1 MTYFLYT
8 ILSRIVN
15 LCDFFRRHE
24 ATFSCNLW
32 LQRVVVICRLVWSHP
47 RFKINFNLH
56 FMFKPGLDASSSLEL
71 LNHLNLVAESGRLVI
86 LTIHQP
92 RLEIFHLF
100 HKILFLCDGQ
110 VKQLVDSWSSL
121 VWLICSC
128 VIFLLFFGL
137 LVRFYV
143 RGHFS
148 AHLRPLVR
156 LLFARSLL
164 CRRLCD
170 SCVTHVRW
178 WVWTLC
184 QELETPWFWD
194 IDRFTWLTQPWTTFE
209 IST

>member
-110 VKQLVDSWSSL
+110 VKQLVANWSSL
-121 VWLICSC
+121 VWLICYC
-128 VIFLLFFGL
+128 AIFLSFFGL

-143 RGHFS
+143 RAYFS
-148 AHLRPLVR
+148 AHLCLLVC
-156 LLFARSLL
+156 LLFTPSLL
-164 CRRLCD
+164 RTCSFFSNGDL
-170 SCVTHVRW
+170 
-178 WVWTLC
+178 
-184 QELETPWFWD
+184 
-194 IDRFTWLTQPWTTFE
+194 
-209 IST
+209 